1 MMGRGHAVSGLA
13 LWLAGWAWTAEAGL
27 GHPHLDVLTV
37 GTLVCAGG
45 ALFPDLDHPNSRLA
59 HSGGPLTRLI
69 AKGVGR
75 AGAGIHAATKLDADR
90 PDSDGHRTVTHTI
103 VFAALMG
110 TLVTGLCSLDGITGK
125 ILAALLV
132 YVFVRLGA
140 VAVRDAFP
148 GRKRRVRLLGRRR
161 RFHKPTVVALLCAAG
176 SFALVPADVWWLG
189 LAVGV
194 GCFTHLLGDLITASG
209 CPILWPVPIPSR
221 VQRYDAR
228 ARQRVPQRVWRT
240 WYLVGT
246 PQWMRFRVGSP
257 AEDVVTWCLVVAGVA
272 AVAGLVYA
280 GGWGPA
286 AHG

>member
-69 AKGVGR
+69 AKGVG
-75 AGAGIHAATKLDADR
+75 
-90 PDSDGHRTVTHTI
+90 
-103 VFAALMG
+103 
-110 TLVTGLCSLDGITGK
+110 
-125 ILAALLV
+125 
-132 YVFVRLGA
+132 
-140 VAVRDAFP
+140 
-148 GRKRRVRLLGRRR
+148 